1 MNARE
6 TALLNNAI
14 SKRKA
19 YIEAQMKLKKSERD
33 QQRVNDQYN
42 RVAIMKHWIKYF

>member
-6 TALLNNAI
+6 TALLNSAI

-19 YIEAQMKLKKSERD
+19 YIESQMKVKKIER
-33 QQRVNDQYN
+33 NDEQVKDFYN
-42 RVAIMKHWIKYF
+42 RIAIMKHWIKHF